1 MSFDTSTHTTGFGL
15 WGLLMFVALGFE
27 VVFAS
32 LAFIYTRRLLA
43 LRTLPG
49 ADELN
54 SYQKALRKLRRNEP
68 MTRDEHGLAERII
81 SIRRSPMALAIPA
94 AFMTMGIF
102 YVLGSLE
109 YLHGH
114 TPSER
119 TFLGGIPM
127 FTATNLII
135 QMRKTARLHKK
146 LPNATIVDEREDDTA
161 PVPTTSYAAGR
172 EIVPDRSAD
181 TGGTPLE

>member
-1 MSFDTSTHTTGFGL
+1 MTMNTHTTGLGL

-32 LAFIYTRRLLA
+32 LAFIYTRRLLRLKA
-43 LRTLPG
+43 IPLSDDIG
-49 ADELN
+49 G
-54 SYQKALRKLRRNEP
+54 YQKALRKLRKDEP
-68 MTRDEHGLAERII
+68 MTQDEWNLAARII
-81 SIRRSPMALAIPA
+81 DIRRSPMAYTVPA

-109 YLHGH
+109 YLHGA

-119 TFLGGIPM
+119 TFLGVIPM

-135 QMRKTARLHKK
+135 QMRKTARLKK
-146 LPNATIVDEREDDTA
+146 RLPKASLVLQEPA
-161 PVPTTSYAAGR
+161 LS
-172 EIVPDRSAD
+172 S
-181 TGGTPLE
+181 